1 MRKAL
6 FLAVAVLYA
15 ARLLAFP
22 STQPT
27 VHATSEAISEN
38 ESSAAIAQID
48 STILFYFV
56 PNTSKFLYAGNET
69 AIQRAGRMIE
79 RHREELEKG
88 SLFLFVNG
96 YCSALPTET
105 ENLQLARTCSNR
117 IKSYYITNYGLRE
130 ENYITRNHAT
140 ACNGDADIVATL
152 QLVPAIPEETVETPE
167 PEREES
173 PVVQAE
179 NEEERAAGSTV
190 VAESTPREPVTAV
203 EEPQT
208 SASEETVPETPRQT
222 PPEVTDKAVQQTV
235 GITRPETGTELSR
248 WGIKT
253 NLPAWALVVANVAAE
268 YRFADHW
275 SVELPLYYSCW
286 TTARTYRFRTFAVQ
300 PSLRYWLA
308 PEWKG
313 HFFGLHLTGGSFNI
327 STDTK
332 TRYQDVNGMYGVG
345 IDYGYAF
352 RLSERWG
359 LELNLGAGLIH
370 TRYNAYYNIDNGARF
385 DTRTK
390 NYWGVTRCGISI
402 IYRIK

>member
-6 FLAVAVLYA
+6 FLAAAVLCTA
-15 ARLLAFP
+15 GLFAHPDTRLTGRTA
-22 STQPT
+22 
-27 VHATSEAISEN
+27 SEN
-38 ESSAAIAQID
+38 KYSAVITQAD

-56 PNTSKFLYAGNET
+56 PNTSKFLYEGNEI
-69 AIQRAGRMIE
+69 AIDRAGRMIE

-96 YCSALPTET
+96 YCSMLPTET

-152 QLVPAIPEETVETPE
+152 QLVPAIPEETAEMPE
-167 PEREES
+167 PKT
-173 PVVQAE
+173 
-179 NEEERAAGSTV
+179 EERAAAIQEESMEEKTAESTV
-190 VAESTPREPVTAV
+190 VTEDTSHEPVTAV

-208 SASEETVPETPRQT
+208 TASEETAPEAPRQT

-235 GITRPETGTELSR
+235 GIPRPETGTELSR

-313 HFFGLHLTGGSFNI
+313 HFFGVHLTGGSFNI

>member
-6 FLAVAVLYA
+6 FLTAAVLCTTGLF
-15 ARLLAFP
+15 ARPDTRLTGRTA
-22 STQPT
+22 
-27 VHATSEAISEN
+27 SEN
-38 ESSAAIAQID
+38 ESPAVTTQTD

-56 PNTSKFLYAGNET
+56 PNTSKFLYEGNEA
-69 AIQRAGRMIE
+69 AIDRAGRMIE
-79 RHREELEKG
+79 RHRGELEKG

-96 YCSALPTET
+96 YCSTLPTEA
-105 ENLQLARTCSNR
+105 ENLQLAKVCSNR

-130 ENYITRNHAT
+130 EHYITRNHAT

-152 QLVPAIPEETVETPE
+152 QLIPAIPEEAAETPG
-167 PEREES
+167 PEERPVIQEES
-173 PVVQAE
+173 MEEKTAE
-179 NEEERAAGSTV
+179 STV
-190 VAESTPREPVTAV
+190 VAEDTSREPATAA
-203 EEPQT
+203 EEPQAT
-208 SASEETVPETPRQT
+208 VSEETAPEVPRQT
-222 PPEVTDKAVQQTV
+222 TPEVTDKAVQQAV
-235 GITRPETGTELSR
+235 GITRPETGAELSR

-253 NLPAWALVVANVAAE
+253 NLPAWALVVANLAAE

-286 TTARTYRFRTFAVQ
+286 ITARTYRFRTFAVQ

-359 LELNLGAGLIH
+359 LELNLGAGLVH

>member
-6 FLAVAVLYA
+6 FLAAAVLCTA
-15 ARLLAFP
+15 GLFAHPDIR
-22 STQPT
+22 STKRT
-27 VHATSEAISEN
+27 ACEN
-38 ESSAAIAQID
+38 ESPTVTTQTD
-48 STILFYFV
+48 SMILFYFV
-56 PNTSKFLYAGNET
+56 PNTSKFLYEGNET
-69 AIQRAGRMIE
+69 AINRAGRMIE
-79 RHREELEKG
+79 RHREELENG
-88 SLFLFVNG
+88 SLYLFVNG
-96 YCSALPTET
+96 YCSTLPTEA
-105 ENLQLARTCSNR
+105 ENLQLAKVCSNR

-130 ENYITRNHAT
+130 EHYITRNHAT
-140 ACNGDADIVATL
+140 ACNGDANIVATL
-152 QLVPAIPEETVETPE
+152 QLVPAIPEEEVEASE
-167 PEREES
+167 PGTEKEVERPAEEF
-173 PVVQAE
+173 VIAE
-179 NEEERAAGSTV
+179 D
-190 VAESTPREPVTAV
+190 TPRDSVTV
-203 EEPQT
+203 IEEPQT
-208 SASEETVPETPRQT
+208 VVSDDPAPESPRQT
-222 PPEVTDKAVQQTV
+222 PSEVSEKRVQETA
-235 GITRPETGTELSR
+235 GISPQESTAELAR
-248 WGIKT
+248 WSIKT
-253 NLPAWALVVANVAAE
+253 NIPAWALVVANFAAE

-275 SVELPLYYSCW
+275 SVELPLYYSSW
-286 TTARTYRFRTFAVQ
+286 TTARTYRFRTFALQ

-313 HFFGLHLTGGSFNI
+313 HFFGVHLTGGSFNI

-370 TRYNAYYNIDNGARF
+370 TRYNSYYNIDNGARF